1 MVLFSKKDCF
11 LLPAPIAILAPM
23 ANDPYQTLGVPKT
36 ASADDIRSA
45 FRKLAKK
52 NHPDVNPG
60 NAAAEARFKAA
71 SSANDILS
79 DPETRAKFDR
89 GEIDAE
95 GKPTERA
102 HYPQGGPGARFR
114 RGAASGEDPFSDV
127 FAEMFRNGQSPFG
140 QAGGGGG
147 TRQARGQDRQYS
159 LTVSFLEAASGANRR
174 LSLPDG
180 RTLDVVIPPGLSDG
194 QTLRLR
200 GQGDAGWNGGP
211 AGDALIEIA
220 VAPHPFFRREGDDI
234 HLDLPVTIDEAVLGA
249 KISVPTLA
257 GTVQLTIPKHSEAGR
272 RMRLRGR
279 GVPAHGGRTAGDL
292 YATLSLVVGGEP
304 DAALEAAMG
313 QWRERTGVDPRA
325 ALLASVEDF
334 A

>member
-1 MVLFSKKDCF
+1 
-11 LLPAPIAILAPM
+11 M
-23 ANDPYQTLGVPKT
+23 ANDPYQTLGVPRN
-36 ASADDIRSA
+36 ASADDIRAA
-45 FRKLAKK
+45 FHKLAKK
-52 NHPDVNPG
+52 NHPDLNPG

-71 SSANDILS
+71 SAAHDLLS
-79 DPETRAKFDR
+79 DPDTRAKFDR
-89 GEIDAE
+89 GELDAD

-102 HYPQGGPGARFR
+102 HRPHGGRARRAHGGAQGATQ
-114 RGAASGEDPFSDV
+114 GEDPLADV
-127 FAEMFRNGQSPFG
+127 FAEMFRNGQSPFA
-140 QAGGGGG
+140 QAG

-159 LTVSFLEAASGANRR
+159 LTVSFLEAAAGANRR

-211 AGDALIEIA
+211 AGDALIEIS
-220 VAPHPFFRREGDDI
+220 VAPHPFFRREGEDI
-234 HLDLPVTIDEAVLGA
+234 HLDLPVTIAEAILGA
-249 KISVPTLA
+249 KVSVPTLA
-257 GTVQLTIPKHSEAGR
+257 GIVQLTIPKHSEAGR

-279 GVPAHGGRTAGDL
+279 GIAAHGGRPAGDL
-292 YATLSLVVGGEP
+292 YATIKLVVGGVP
-304 DAALEAAMG
+304 DAQLEAAMRV
-313 QWRERTGVDPRA
+313 WREVDHTDPRA